1 MSVKIEDNAKNREA
15 LDQHFQKS
23 VEQGKEFEEI
33 KALSTDEIRDFMNG
47 FNEIKQKGSML
58 SIIGDG
64 TEDGATTIVL
74 RGSVQNL
81 VVSLAYAMI
90 RDSRL
95 SSMVTKALGLSMRYV
110 SEEGV
115 EFEFDGEAPEE
126 DEVE

>member
-23 VEQGKEFEEI
+23 AEQGKEFEQVE
-33 KALSTDEIRDFMNG
+33 ALSTDEIRDFMNG
-47 FNEIKQKGSML
+47 FNEIKRKGSLL

-64 TEDGATTIVL
+64 TEDGTTTVVL
-74 RGSVQNL
+74 RGSVRNI

-95 SSMVTKALGLSMRYV
+95 SSVVTNALGLSMKYV

-115 EFEFDGEAPEE
+115 EFELDGDTPEE
-126 DEVE
+126 DED